1 MAKDGAEK
9 GTQEL
14 ESKGPLGYD
23 RTWWVFWEATKEVAL
38 WSHIYVCVYFWGC
51 NAANSLTG
59 TKLETV
65 MCYDTVGSLLEN
77 YQCKINFLIGSWY
90 SL

>member
-23 RTWWVFWEATKEVAL
+23 RTLWVFWEATKATV
-38 WSHIYVCVYFWGC
+38 ITYICVCVYFLGYS
-51 NAANSLTG
+51 AANSLTG
-59 TKLETV
+59 TKLEAET
-65 MCYDTVGSLLEN
+65 CYDTVAVYLRTISV
-77 YQCKINFLIGSWY
+77 KLIF
-90 SL
+90 

>member
-14 ESKGPLGYD
+14 ESKGPLEYD
-23 RTWWVFWEATKEVAL
+23 RTLWVFWEATKEVAL
-38 WSHIYVCVYFWGC
+38 WSHVYVCVFFWGY

-59 TKLETV
+59 TKLETDI
-65 MCYDTVGSLLEN
+65 CQDTVGIYLRTISV
-77 YQCKINFLIGSWY
+77 KLIF
-90 SL
+90 

>member
-23 RTWWVFWEATKEVAL
+23 RTLWVFWEATKEVAL
-38 WSHIYVCVYFWGC
+38 CSHIYVCLFLGIQC
-51 NAANSLTG
+51 STSFDGNKT
-59 TKLETV
+59 EI
-65 MCYDTVGSLLEN
+65 CQDTVGIYLRT
-77 YQCKINFLIGSWY
+77 INVKLIF
-90 SL
+90 